1 MTVAVL
7 DTSALLAMILGE
19 PGGERVADVL
29 RESAM
34 TSVNYAEAATHFSRA
49 GSSEDDIRFVLDI
62 PVQWIDFDR
71 ELAFDAAML
80 LPKTQR
86 AGLSLGDRACLA
98 LARRLQVKAITADR
112 IWAKVASEAG
122 VEIELIR

>member
-1 MTVAVL
+1 MTAAVL

-19 PGGERVADVL
+19 PGGERVASVL

-49 GSSEDDIRFVLDI
+49 GSSEDDIRFVLDV

-71 ELAFDAAML
+71 ELAFDTAML

-112 IWAKVASEAG
+112 IWSRVASDAG
-122 VEIELIR
+122 VKIELIR